1 MEMVQEERAMMG
13 KNMTNGRLGRARLW
27 RPSWF
32 CSRKG
37 SLSLFIGL
45 SKYPLMEQAKKIIAD
60 HGSELPSLTRTMS
73 RSNVAKGF
81 WMYFPRSFC
90 KLHLPE
96 NDATIIL
103 EDEAGEEYET
113 NFLVNRSGLSAGWR
127 KFSLDHQLKVGDILV
142 FLLVGPC
149 KFKVFIVRVENTIE
163 DDVAGCLLD
172 LRDSRRK
179 NPSLGRRSSR
189 EQ

>member
-1 MEMVQEERAMMG
+1 MEESTYRIHMDRQGVKFWVTVESMEMVQEERAMMG

-45 SKYPLMEQAKKIIAD
+45 SKFDPSSANSAALASVRSSSVIAVFNEIYPTPLTRYPLMEQAKKIIAD

-81 WMYFPRSFC
+81 WM
-90 KLHLPE
+90 
-96 NDATIIL
+96 
-103 EDEAGEEYET
+103 
-113 NFLVNRSGLSAGWR
+113 
-127 KFSLDHQLKVGDILV
+127 
-142 FLLVGPC
+142 
-149 KFKVFIVRVENTIE
+149 VFIVRVEYTIE

>member
-1 MEMVQEERAMMG
+1 MVMVQEERAMMG

-45 SKYPLMEQAKKIIAD
+45 SK
-60 HGSELPSLTRTMS
+60 
-73 RSNVAKGF
+73 
-81 WMYFPRSFC
+81 SFC
-90 KLHLPE
+90 KLHLPA
-96 NDATIIL
+96 NDTTIIL

-127 KFSLDHQLKVGDILV
+127 RFSLEHQLKVGDILV
-142 FLLVGPC
+142 FLLVEPC
-149 KFKVFIVRVENTIE
+149 KFKVFIVRVESTIE